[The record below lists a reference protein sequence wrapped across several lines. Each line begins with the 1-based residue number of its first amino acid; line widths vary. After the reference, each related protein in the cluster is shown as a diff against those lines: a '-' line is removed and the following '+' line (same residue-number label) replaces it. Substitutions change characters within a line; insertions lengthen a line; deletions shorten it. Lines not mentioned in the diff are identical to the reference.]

1 MKRITISLRNDTAD
15 DLRKL
20 SEGIGCS
27 RSALVEVLLS
37 DSGMKHLIA
46 RLAYQNQHAAPRDG
60 AMRYSGESV
69 QEIEEAIERL
79 KHNYQGELWDVAD

>member
-1 MKRITISLRNDTAD
+1 MKRITISLCNDTAA
-15 DLRKL
+15 DLQKL

-46 RLAYQNQHAAPRDG
+46 RLAYQNQVAPKREG

-69 QEIEEAIERL
+69 QEIEETIERL
-79 KHNYQGELWDVAD
+79 KHNYQGELWDVTD